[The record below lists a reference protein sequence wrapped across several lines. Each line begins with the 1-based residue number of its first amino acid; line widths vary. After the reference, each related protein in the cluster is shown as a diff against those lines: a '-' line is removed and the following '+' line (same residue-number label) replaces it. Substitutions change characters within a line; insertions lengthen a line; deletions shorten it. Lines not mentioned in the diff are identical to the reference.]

1 MKSFFRILAPAL
13 CALALSPSAFSA
25 PMVALDGYRV
35 VPIKNGITP
44 FDFGTHGGKAAARKL
59 AGYIVVSH
67 RENFNAHGFDVISF
81 HAYEPG
87 EQPKTLGLISIF
99 PEGDKERYNV
109 SVSGGADCV
118 LHDFR
123 LLESVRGKPALLV
136 VADRDP
142 GDTFVDPATV
152 SFHYY
157 KLNENTDGT
166 PGEPH
171 LYFKHVDAGKSKRN
185 YCEVGEAFKAE
196 LGLGPYE
203 PPQN

>member
-1 MKSFFRILAPAL
+1 MKPFLRALAPAL
-13 CALALSPSAFSA
+13 CALALSPCASSA
-25 PMVALDGYRV
+25 PAIALDGYRV
-35 VPIKNGITP
+35 VPIRNGITP

-59 AGYIVVSH
+59 PGYIVVSH

-87 EQPKTLGLISIF
+87 EQQKILGLISIF
-99 PEGDKERYNV
+99 AEGDKEQYNV
-109 SVSGGADCV
+109 NVSGGADCV

-123 LLESVRGKPALLV
+123 LLESTRGKPALLV
-136 VADRDP
+136 VADHDP
-142 GDTFVDPATV
+142 GETFVDPASV

-157 KLNENTDGT
+157 RLGENADGT

-171 LYFKHVDAGKSKRN
+171 LYFKQVDVRTSKRN
-185 YCEVGEAFKAE
+185 YCDVGDAFKAE
-196 LGLGPYE
+196 LGLGPYA